1 MGFVCAR
8 ACAVIIIIQICA
20 VKVKSLGSPLPQAL
34 IISIL
39 LESVKLSDNKK
50 VIKVSI
56 ITNKKASG

>member
-1 MGFVCAR
+1 
-8 ACAVIIIIQICA
+8 